1 MSPLEWIVPATPA
14 GLAAQTIPFAKVG
27 ERDNQLVQACQ
38 SGDNAAWE
46 ELVKRHTRRIYGLC
60 YRFTGRDCE
69 ARDMTQEVF
78 LRVFCTLASF
88 RANELSTF
96 VAWAFITVLTRNLL
110 IDHYRHNRHEC
121 LTTPIE
127 EQRLRIN
134 GFTNANDRP
143 DRALAGREASE
154 LLQSALL
161 KLSPELREIIILYDL
176 QEMRYR
182 DIAVVLGVPAGTVKS
197 RLNRARGILAR
208 LLRKYKLAA

>member
-14 GLAAQTIPFAKVG
+14 GLAAQAIPFAKVG

-88 RANELSTF
+88 RANELSF
-96 VAWAFITVLTRNLL
+96 VAWLTVLTRNLL
-110 IDHYRHNRHEC
+110 IDHYRHNRNEC
-121 LTTPIE
+121 LTVPIE
-127 EQRLRIN
+127 GQRPRIE
-134 GFTNANDRP
+134 GFTSTNDRP

-161 KLSPELREIIILYDL
+161 KVSPELREIVILYDL

-182 DIAVVLGVPAGTVKS
+182 DIAVVLGIPAGTVKS

>member
-1 MSPLEWIVPATPA
+1 MSPLEWIVPATPV
-14 GLAAQTIPFAKVG
+14 GLASHTFPFERIG
-27 ERDNQLVQACQ
+27 ERDNQLVKACQ
-38 SGDNAAWE
+38 SGDNTAWE

-78 LRVFCTLASF
+78 LRVFCTLGSF
-88 RANELSTF
+88 RANELSF
-96 VAWAFITVLTRNLL
+96 IAWLTVLTRNLL
-110 IDHYRHNRHEC
+110 IDHYRHNRNEC
-121 LTTPIE
+121 LTVPIE
-127 EQRLRIN
+127 EQRPRIL

-154 LLQSALL
+154 LLQSALE
-161 KLSPELREIIILYDL
+161 KLSPELREIVILYDL

-182 DIAVVLGVPAGTVKS
+182 DIAVVVGIPAGTVKS

-208 LLRKYKLAA
+208 LLWKHRLAA

>member
-1 MSPLEWIVPATPA
+1 MSPLEWIVPAAPA
-14 GLAAQTIPFAKVG
+14 GLTAHAGLFAEVG
-27 ERDNQLVQACQ
+27 ERDNQLVKACQ

-78 LRVFCTLASF
+78 LRVFCTLGSF
-88 RANELSTF
+88 RANELSF
-96 VAWAFITVLTRNLL
+96 IAWLTVLTRNLL
-110 IDHYRHNRHEC
+110 IDHYRHNRNEC
-121 LTTPIE
+121 QTVPIE
-127 EQRLRIN
+127 EQRPRIE
-134 GFTNANDRP
+134 GFTNMNDRP

-154 LLQSALL
+154 LLQSALS

-182 DIAVVLGVPAGTVKS
+182 DIALVIGIPAGTVKS

-208 LLRKYKLAA
+208 LLRKHKLAA